1 MWGGGKRLA
10 SAISWHGR
18 GIIGDVLGS
27 PMRFVGRQ
35 SASPWTFAVFAALS
49 PLIDTSQMWV
59 AFAQILPLA
68 MRIRWSLSLIFL
80 DFKCVT
86 MWIWRGWFRWDVHH
100 AVSRNF
106 WRCRQL
112 RHSLPRQTY
121 PACLLRFSITTW
133 QMSWGRLLCYDFHT
147 IDALGMGSVCHIYT
161 IVHFFTRGSKVLPL
175 FFLCKVSARWEQ
187 WQNEFWHCRAV
198 ARLDEEKLAWSG
210 FAARARFSY
219 HKKFS
224 AKDVRSSA
232 LFPSPWR

>member
-10 SAISWHGR
+10 SAISWHSR
-18 GIIGDVLGS
+18 SIIGNVLGR
-27 PMRFVGRQ
+27 PVCFVGRQ
-35 SASPWTFAVFAALS
+35 SAKPWTFAVFAALS

-100 AVSRNF
+100 AVSRDF
-106 WRCRQL
+106 WRWWQL
-112 RHSLPRQTY
+112 RHSLPRQSY
-121 PACLLRFSITTW
+121 PACLLRVYHHLTDDVGAST
-133 QMSWGRLLCYDFHT
+133 LLRFPLHWRTRNGQCVSY
-147 IDALGMGSVCHIYT
+147 LYYRP
-161 IVHFFTRGSKVLPL
+161 FFTRGSKVLPL

-187 WQNEFWHCRAV
+187 WQNEFWYCRAV
-198 ARLDEEKLAWSG
+198 AWLDEEKLAWSG

-219 HKKFS
+219 HKKNS
-224 AKDVRSSA
+224 EKDVRSSA